1 MQRQISFLIGSTL
14 LISGAVILQ
23 SRVLDLFSLNRTLSL
38 NVYFPSDACVN
49 ALDYT
54 DKLNTDAH
62 HFLLVSNCFHS
73 KPFNKANVMWRFDHI
88 LPSLVYDGTSGDQ
101 GQFFKDWLQKP
112 IGRVENIPD
121 SQFETLQLFHQSND
135 RQQIEALHLLCA
147 HTDLLAQHPKDEPD
161 SVAVQNYYALTE
173 SCLTNTS
180 HPHQY
185 LFSDHF
191 IEGSVGQ
198 RLLHLFE
205 NDSMEQKDFEAIVH

>member
-1 MQRQISFLIGSTL
+1 T
-14 LISGAVILQ
+14 LQ

-73 KPFNKANVMWRFDHI
+73 KPFDKANVMWRFDHI
-88 LPSLVYDGTSGDQ
+88 IPSLVYDGTSGDQ

-112 IGRVENIPD
+112 TGRVENIPD
-121 SQFETLQLFHQSND
+121 SQFETLHLFQQSND
-135 RQQIEALHLLCA
+135 RQQIEALHFLCA
-147 HTDLLAQHPKDEPD
+147 HTDLLAQHPKDEPE
-161 SVAVQNYYALTE
+161 SVAIHNYYALAE
-173 SCLTNTS
+173 SCLRNTS
-180 HPHQY
+180 HPHQQM
-185 LFSDHF
+185 LPAEF

-198 RLLHLFE
+198 RLLNLFA
-205 NDSMEQKDFEAIVH
+205 DGSMEQMDFETIVD